1 MLEGGSPEA
10 MVIKKTLTATKTPGN
25 YTIEVQMSA
34 EEAKAARETALT
46 VVAKN

>member
-25 YTIEVQMSA
+25 YTIEVQMSLN
-34 EEAKAARETALT
+34 EATITREATLT
-46 VVAKN
+46 IERRN